1 CAATMKHLL
10 ALLVML
16 GSFQHALPE
25 SYSCSASEFKL
36 DGEYILGGLFD
47 IHHRNSSVVYNRP
60 VIVDCSRQSFT
71 LSSYRMFQV
80 MRFAVQEI
88 NNSSLILPN
97 VSLGYEIFDHC
108 SDKFNFQAIL
118 NMISRN
124 GSIQVLRCVNEY
136 LSKVIAVAGPFRSM
150 ESMTVAPMFAMNLI
164 PMVNYGSSSSV
175 LSDKWK
181 YPSFL
186 RTTASN
192 KDLIHLIILIIQHF
206 NWNWVAFVSSGDEN
220 SQNGLQLFKS
230 KLKDTKICL
239 AYAKELNEM
248 SDHYEILQQL
258 EGLSIEVI
266 IVFAGQSSAV
276 AFIKSAIKHNIHSK
290 VWIAGDSWSLNKN
303 LPRLSGIKAI
313 GTIIGITETV
323 MPLPGFKDFVYL
335 SQTQRNNRPSTC
347 EQTPSR
353 QTCNQACDLC
363 SDVSPEEIIGE
374 NPSYSFATYSAIY
387 AMAHALHNLLL
398 CDIKGCSDNVTVYP
412 FMLLR
417 ELKRSNFT
425 ILNRHIEF
433 DSNGDPTST
442 SYAIVFWN
450 QSGQA
455 EKVGSYETDPTLD
468 VPFSINN
475 TQIHWYADQVPVA
488 RCSPECSEGFA
499 KKIDGLHQC
508 CFQCNVCPG
517 MTYVNYTDDPYSC
530 IDCRK
535 TEWSKPGST
544 FCTQRSVEYILFTD
558 PIAITLMF
566 STGVLLALTLA
577 IVILFALNYDKPVV
591 KSAGGPMCFL
601 LLGCLSASSISVFFF
616 FGKPTVT
623 NCVLRYFLFLLF
635 YTVCLGCFAVRSFQ
649 IVCIF
654 KMATKFPKIH
664 SWWVKHNG
672 QWWLIAIV
680 FVLQLLLL
688 TTVFTASPPTPV
700 NDMTSYR
707 DQIILK
713 CAMTRTVI
721 MFLLLTIVLVS
732 LCFIF
737 SYMGKDLPKNYN
749 ESKAITLYLLFLIL
763 TWITFCTASILYHGK
778 YLQLFNAMSVLS
790 SSYSILFCYFLPKC
804 YIIIFQPQ
812 KNTQQH
818 FQGIIQRYTQNISSK

>member
-1 CAATMKHLL
+1 
-10 ALLVML
+10 ML
-16 GSFQHALPE
+16 GSFQHGLPE

-276 AFIKSAIKHNIHSK
+276 ALIKSAIKHNIHNK

-601 LLGCLSASSISVFFF
+601 LLGCLSVSSISVFFF

-623 NCVLRYFLFLLF
+623 NCALRYFLFLLF

-700 NDMTSYR
+700 SDMTSYR

-721 MFLLLTIVLVS
+721 MFLLLTIVLAS

>member
-1 CAATMKHLL
+1 M
-10 ALLVML
+10 
-16 GSFQHALPE
+16 
-25 SYSCSASEFKL
+25 
-36 DGEYILGGLFD
+36 
-47 IHHRNSSVVYNRP
+47 
-60 VIVDCSRQSFT
+60 
-71 LSSYRMFQV
+71 SSYRMFQV

-108 SDKFNFQAIL
+108 SDTFNFQSIL
-118 NMISRN
+118 DMISRN

-150 ESMTVAPMFAMNLI
+150 ESMTVAPLFAMNLI

-175 LSDKWK
+175 LSEKWK
-181 YPSFL
+181 YPSFM
-186 RTTASN
+186 RTTPSN
-192 KDLIHLIILIIQHF
+192 KDLIQLIILIIQHF
-206 NWNWVAFVSSGDEN
+206 NWNWVAFISSSDEN

-230 KLKDTKICL
+230 KLEDTKICL

-258 EGLSIEVI
+258 EGLNIEVI

-276 AFIKSAIKHNIHSK
+276 AFIKSAIKHNIHNK
-290 VWIAGDSWSLNKN
+290 VWIASDTWSLNKK
-303 LPRLSGIKAI
+303 LPKLSGIKAI

-323 MPLPGFKDFVYL
+323 MSLPGFKNFVYL
-335 SQTQRNNRPSTC
+335 SQTQRNDRPTTC
-347 EQTPSR
+347 EQTPSG

-363 SDVSPEEIIGE
+363 RDVSPEEIIGE
-374 NPSYSFATYSAIY
+374 NPSYSFAIYSAIY
-387 AMAHALHNLLL
+387 AMAHALHKLLL

-412 FMLLR
+412 FMLLQ
-417 ELKRSNFT
+417 ELKRSKFT
-425 ILNRHIEF
+425 LLNRHIEF
-433 DSNGDPTST
+433 DNNGDPTST

-455 EKVGSYETDPTLD
+455 QKVGSYETDPTVD
-468 VPFSINN
+468 VSFSISN
-475 TQIHWYADQVPVA
+475 TKIHWYTDQVPVA

-499 KKIDGLHQC
+499 KKKDGLHDC
-508 CFQCNVCPG
+508 CFQCNVCPS

-530 IDCRK
+530 VDCRK

-544 FCTQRSVEYILFTD
+544 FCTQRSVEYIPFTD
-558 PIAITLMF
+558 PVAITLMF

-654 KMATKFPKIH
+654 KMAAKFPKIH
-664 SWWVKHNG
+664 RWWVKQNG
-672 QWWLIAIV
+672 QVWVIAIV

-713 CAMTRTVI
+713 CAMRRSLIV
-721 MFLLLTIVLVS
+721 FLLLTIVLAS

-737 SYMGKDLPKNYN
+737 SYIGKDLPKNYN
-749 ESKAITLYLLFLIL
+749 ESKAIILFLLFLIL
-763 TWITFCTASILYHGK
+763 TWITFCTVSISYHGK
-778 YLQLFNAMSVLS
+778 YIQLFNAISVLS
-790 SSYSILFCYFLPKC
+790 SIYSILFCYFLPKC
-804 YIIIFQPQ
+804 YIIIFQPH
-812 KNTQQH
+812 KNTQQY

>member
-1 CAATMKHLL
+1 MVKHLESS
-10 ALLVML
+10 LLVRINCETNKKCVVVCEVIK
-16 GSFQHALPE
+16 H
-25 SYSCSASEFKL
+25 FKL
-36 DGEYILGGLFD
+36 
-47 IHHRNSSVVYNRP
+47 HMP
-60 VIVDCSRQSFT
+60 VSFT

-363 SDVSPEEIIGE
+363 SDVSPQEIIGE

-398 CDIKGCSDNVTVYP
+398 CDIKGCSDNVTVYVDTCS
-412 FMLLR
+412 
-417 ELKRSNFT
+417 SN
-425 ILNRHIEF
+425 IPKSLALIWSWSPLCCYN
-433 DSNGDPTST
+433 SL
-442 SYAIVFWN
+442 
-450 QSGQA
+450 QSSG
-455 EKVGSYETDPTLD
+455 K
-468 VPFSINN
+468 
-475 TQIHWYADQVPVA
+475 VPVA

-601 LLGCLSASSISVFFF
+601 LLGCVSASSISVFFF

-700 NDMTSYR
+700 SDMTSYR

-713 CAMTRTVI
+713 CAMRRTVI
-721 MFLLLTIVLVS
+721 MFLLLTIVLAS

>member
-1 CAATMKHLL
+1 MKHLL
-10 ALLVML
+10 TLLVML

-47 IHHRNSSVVYNRP
+47 IHHRSSSVVYNRP

-108 SDKFNFQAIL
+108 SDTFNFQAIL

-136 LSKVIAVAGPFRSM
+136 VSKVIAVAGPFRSM
-150 ESMTVAPMFAMNLI
+150 ESMTVAPLFAMNLI

-192 KDLIHLIILIIQHF
+192 KDLIQLIILIIQHF

-258 EGLSIEVI
+258 EDLSIEVI
-266 IVFAGQSSAV
+266 IVFARQSSAV

-335 SQTQRNNRPSTC
+335 SHTQRNNRPTTC
-347 EQTPSR
+347 EQTPSGR
-353 QTCNQACDLC
+353 TCNQACDLC

-412 FMLLR
+412 FMLLQ

-433 DSNGDPTST
+433 DSNGDPTCT

-455 EKVGSYETDPTLD
+455 QKVGSYETDPAVD

-475 TQIHWYADQVPVA
+475 TKIHWYADQVPVA

-499 KKIDGLHQC
+499 KKKDGLHQC

-517 MTYVNYTDDPYSC
+517 MTYVNYTDNPYSC
-530 IDCRK
+530 INCRK

-544 FCTQRSVEYILFTD
+544 FCTQRSVEYIPFTD
-558 PIAITLMF
+558 PVAITLMF

-713 CAMTRTVI
+713 CAMSRTVI
-721 MFLLLTIVLVS
+721 MFLLLTIVLAS

>member
-1 CAATMKHLL
+1 
-10 ALLVML
+10 
-16 GSFQHALPE
+16 
-25 SYSCSASEFKL
+25 
-36 DGEYILGGLFD
+36 
-47 IHHRNSSVVYNRP
+47 
-60 VIVDCSRQSFT
+60 
-71 LSSYRMFQV
+71 MFQV

-124 GSIQVLRCVNEY
+124 GSIQVLRCDNEY

-206 NWNWVAFVSSGDEN
+206 NWNWVAFVSSSDEN

-258 EGLSIEVI
+258 EVLSIEVI

-276 AFIKSAIKHNIHSK
+276 ALIKSAIKHNIHNK

-363 SDVSPEEIIGE
+363 SDVSPEEVTGE

-455 EKVGSYETDPTLD
+455 EKVGSYETDPTRD

-475 TQIHWYADQVPVA
+475 TQIHWHADQVPVA

-530 IDCRK
+530 IACRK

-601 LLGCLSASSISVFFF
+601 LLGCLSVSSVSVFFF

-700 NDMTSYR
+700 SDMTSYR

-713 CAMTRTVI
+713 CAMRRTVI
-721 MFLLLTIVLVS
+721 MFLLLTIVLAS

>member
-1 CAATMKHLL
+1 
-10 ALLVML
+10 
-16 GSFQHALPE
+16 
-25 SYSCSASEFKL
+25 
-36 DGEYILGGLFD
+36 
-47 IHHRNSSVVYNRP
+47 
-60 VIVDCSRQSFT
+60 
-71 LSSYRMFQV
+71 MFQV

-108 SDKFNFQAIL
+108 SDKFNFQSIL

-124 GSIQVLRCVNEY
+124 GSIRVLRCVNKY

-150 ESMTVAPMFAMNLI
+150 ESMTVAPLFAMNLI

-206 NWNWVAFVSSGDEN
+206 NWNWVAF
-220 SQNGLQLFKS
+220 
-230 KLKDTKICL
+230 
-239 AYAKELNEM
+239 
-248 SDHYEILQQL
+248 SD
-258 EGLSIEVI
+258 
-266 IVFAGQSSAV
+266 
-276 AFIKSAIKHNIHSK
+276 
-290 VWIAGDSWSLNKN
+290 
-303 LPRLSGIKAI
+303 
-313 GTIIGITETV
+313 
-323 MPLPGFKDFVYL
+323 
-335 SQTQRNNRPSTC
+335 
-347 EQTPSR
+347 
-353 QTCNQACDLC
+353 
-363 SDVSPEEIIGE
+363 
-374 NPSYSFATYSAIY
+374 
-387 AMAHALHNLLL
+387 
-398 CDIKGCSDNVTVYP
+398 
-412 FMLLR
+412 
-417 ELKRSNFT
+417 
-425 ILNRHIEF
+425 
-433 DSNGDPTST
+433 
-442 SYAIVFWN
+442 
-450 QSGQA
+450 QA
-455 EKVGSYETDPTLD
+455 EKVGSYETDPTVA

-475 TQIHWYADQVPVA
+475 TKIHWYADQVPVA

-499 KKIDGLHQC
+499 KKKDGLHQC

-517 MTYVNYTDDPYSC
+517 MTYVNY
-530 IDCRK
+530 
-535 TEWSKPGST
+535 
-544 FCTQRSVEYILFTD
+544 
-558 PIAITLMF
+558 
-566 STGVLLALTLA
+566 TGVLLALTLA

-713 CAMTRTVI
+713 CAMRRTVI
-721 MFLLLTIVLVS
+721 MFLLLTIVLAS

-763 TWITFCTASILYHGK
+763 TWIIFCTASILYHGK

-818 FQGIIQRYTQNISSK
+818 FQEIIQRYTQNISSK